1 VMISR
6 KSFTWQRAQWCREIV
21 LYSDSPIAN
30 ITDTTILFSR
40 HHSCVCC
47 VEPFY
52 GYQRR
57 ADDFHRGVCRR
68 KFSVRAF
75 SADLV
80 KYECRAL
87 QYIGELCRYLCNAP
101 ANPDDDKVRIDYA
114 IGNGMRPDVWEKFQV
129 RTLWSHVWWW
139 LWLLKAV

>member
-1 VMISR
+1 
-6 KSFTWQRAQWCREIV
+6 V
-21 LYSDSPIAN
+21 LFRFFPHASDQSAAPNNDLPNCYYHWLFNTLFLHWRLICIAWGTNHLCTN
-30 ITDTTILFSR
+30 ICFPYIPPDGLLAVLI
-40 HHSCVCC
+40 
-47 VEPFY
+47 
-52 GYQRR
+52 
-57 ADDFHRGVCRR
+57 RR

-129 RTLWSHVWWW
+129 RTL
-139 LWLLKAV
+139 L

>member
-1 VMISR
+1 
-6 KSFTWQRAQWCREIV
+6 
-21 LYSDSPIAN
+21 
-30 ITDTTILFSR
+30 
-40 HHSCVCC
+40 
-47 VEPFY
+47 
-52 GYQRR
+52 
-57 ADDFHRGVCRR
+57 
-68 KFSVRAF
+68 VRAF

-129 RTLWSHVWWW
+129 RTLLSHVWWW

>member
-1 VMISR
+1 LHGTR
-6 KSFTWQRAQWCREIV
+6 
-21 LYSDSPIAN
+21 
-30 ITDTTILFSR
+30 TTCTYQGLFILVIPVTFSTAF
-40 HHSCVCC
+40 C
-47 VEPFY
+47 Y
-52 GYQRR
+52 
-57 ADDFHRGVCRR
+57 RR

-129 RTLWSHVWWW
+129 RTLLSH
-139 LWLLKAV
+139 LWRGCGC

>member
-1 VMISR
+1 VI
-6 KSFTWQRAQWCREIV
+6 I
-21 LYSDSPIAN
+21 
-30 ITDTTILFSR
+30 
-40 HHSCVCC
+40 
-47 VEPFY
+47 
-52 GYQRR
+52 
-57 ADDFHRGVCRR
+57 RR

-129 RTLWSHVWWW
+129 GTLLSHMWW
-139 LWLLKAV
+139 LSLIVHAAGVVRSSHAVSLVVAHVRRGWYSCLNCHGMRGGPWGFYFGNVQ